1 VARRLP
7 PLTPERLDDTQ
18 RALYDEIVTGPR
30 RGQSLVGADGSLRG
44 PFDLLLRAP
53 AVGRPLQAVGAAI
66 RYGAGLPDDLREL
79 AILATAAA
87 WQCRFEWETHVPI
100 AVASGLPADGL
111 TPLWE
116 GDLPEL
122 DHPHAHLVVSVVH
135 EALDTRT
142 LSAARAAELVAG
154 LGDAWAVELL
164 MVIGYYS
171 SLALLLNAFDV
182 G

>member
-1 VARRLP
+1 MTRLP
-7 PLTPERLDDTQ
+7 PLTPERLDAAQ

-30 RGQSLVGADGSLRG
+30 RGQSLVAADGSLRG

-66 RYGAGLPDDLREL
+66 RYGAGLPDPLREL

-100 AVASGLPADGL
+100 AVAAGLPADGL
-111 TPLWE
+111 APIWD
-116 GDLPEL
+116 GGAPEL
-122 DHPHAHLVVSVVH
+122 DHPHAPLVVAVVR
-135 EALDTRT
+135 EALVDRT
-142 LSAARAAELVAG
+142 LSEARVAELVAE

-164 MVIGYYS
+164 MVVGYYS
-171 SLALLLNAFDV
+171 SLALLLNGFDV
-182 G
+182 RP